1 MVTTRRSQDRPQS
14 QRRTTRRT
22 TSRQQ
27 PGTGSVGLS
36 TIGPIVIVVA
46 LAVLVLAAMPSL
58 WPGSDG
64 RDAGVAAAGATDR
77 VGATPEVALT
87 SAPGPVDATP
97 RPTLKPTPIPSF
109 DPLRTAPTPI
119 PAAQRRL
126 DNAFATMAEE
136 VGAPGIAAAV
146 KLPDG
151 TVWYGAT
158 GVMWPD
164 GPAVTVDTP
173 FAWGSITKTLVAA
186 LTLRLA
192 SEGTLDLDATLDT
205 WFPDFPQARRITLR
219 MLLGHTS
226 GIFNYFLHPDFG
238 ERVYED
244 PLHEWTPQEILSLT
258 GKRTNA
264 PGRAFSYS
272 NTNYV
277 LLGLVLEQVTG
288 QPLADQVQDQLL
300 TPLGLDQS
308 VFQQA
313 GRPVGLVG
321 AKGFWKRKNG
331 RGYQEWSDG
340 TDFRPTTSAATVAWA
355 AGAVEGSV
363 RDLLDWEMALYEGD
377 VLTPDAL
384 AQMLDFDPES
394 GFGLGARTQTL
405 ARRPGYG
412 HGGSLRGF
420 VSVMYRLPG
429 EDLDVVV
436 VTNVGFANLDRVANR
451 LTSAAL
457 RALATPEPTMVADP
471 TTEPLVELPG
481 STAP

>member
-1 MVTTRRSQDRPQS
+1 MVTSRRSQDRPQS
-14 QRRTTRRT
+14 QRRTTRT
-22 TSRQQ
+22 TYRQQ
-27 PGTGSVGLS
+27 PGTGSGGLS
-36 TIGPIVIVVA
+36 TLGPIVIMVA
-46 LAVLVLAAMPSL
+46 LAVLVLAAMPGL
-58 WPGSDG
+58 LPGGGG
-64 RDAGVAAAGATDR
+64 RHAGVAAAETTDHPDGTHVAAPATGAP
-77 VGATPEVALT
+77 VVEPTPGRT
-87 SAPGPVDATP
+87 
-97 RPTLKPTPIPSF
+97 RRPTPIPTF

-136 VGAPGIAAAV
+136 VGAPGMAAAV

-151 TVWYGAT
+151 SVWYGAT

-164 GPAVTVDTP
+164 GPPVTIDTP

-186 LTLRLA
+186 LTLRLV
-192 SEGTLDLDATLDT
+192 SEGVLDLDATLDT
-205 WFPDFPQARRITLR
+205 WFPDYPQARRITLR

-226 GIFNYFLHPDFG
+226 GIFNYFLHPKFG

-277 LLGLVLEQVTG
+277 LIGLILEQVTG
-288 QPLADQVQDQLL
+288 QSLAELVQDQLL
-300 TPLGLDQS
+300 TPLGLEQT

-321 AKGFWKRKNG
+321 AKGFWKRQDG
-331 RGYQEWSDG
+331 RGFQEWSDG

-355 AGAVEGSV
+355 AGAVMGSV

-377 VLTPDAL
+377 VLTPEAL
-384 AQMLDFDPES
+384 ALMLDFDRKS

-405 ARRPGYG
+405 AQRPGYG

-451 LTSAAL
+451 LANAAL
-457 RALATPEPTMVADP
+457 RALATPEPTVLPDP
-471 TTEPLVELPG
+471 TDPLVELPG
-481 STAP
+481 DVAP

>member
-1 MVTTRRSQDRPQS
+1 MG
-14 QRRTTRRT
+14 
-22 TSRQQ
+22 
-27 PGTGSVGLS
+27 PGALS
-36 TIGPIVIVVA
+36 TIGPLVIIVA
-46 LAVLVLAAMPSL
+46 LAVLVLTAMPSL
-58 WPGSDG
+58 WPGDQG
-64 RDAGVAAAGATDR
+64 RGHSVGAAGATDR
-77 VGATPEVALT
+77 AASPQPAGTTARSTGGAPPTALPT
-87 SAPGPVDATP
+87 R
-97 RPTLKPTPIPSF
+97 RPTPVPTF
-109 DPLRTAPTPI
+109 DPQRTVPTPI

-126 DNAFATMAEE
+126 DKAFAAMAQE

-164 GPAVTVDTP
+164 GPPVTVDTP
-173 FAWGSITKTLVAA
+173 FSWGSITKTLVAA
-186 LTLRLA
+186 LTLRRA
-192 SEGTLDLDATLDT
+192 AEGVLDLDATLDG
-205 WFPDFPQARRITLR
+205 WFPDYPQARRITLR

-226 GIFNYFLHPDFG
+226 GIFNYFLHPDFAK
-238 ERVYED
+238 RVYQD

-258 GKRTNA
+258 GKRTNP
-264 PGRAFSYS
+264 PGKAFSYS

-288 QPLADQVQDQLL
+288 QPLADQVRDQLL
-300 TPLGLDQS
+300 VPLGLDQT

-321 AKGFWKRKNG
+321 AKGFWKKKNG
-331 RGYQEWSDG
+331 RGYEEWSDG

-377 VLTPDAL
+377 VLTPDAR
-384 AQMLDFDPES
+384 AQMLDFDPQS
-394 GFGLGARTQTL
+394 GFGLGARTQRL

-420 VSVMYRLPG
+420 VAVMYRLPA

-451 LTSAAL
+451 LANTAL
-457 RALATPEPTMVADP
+457 RALATPEPTVAPGPATDP
-471 TTEPLVELPG
+471 PG
-481 STAP
+481 ESPSHRAP